1 MKNLSN
7 IVLSLAVVVVLT
19 SGGYFLFRQ
28 WEADLPELDPQ
39 DGYLV
44 NVAAGKD
51 LTFREVIQTRHEDVE
66 GTGGCDVKLLY
77 PQIEDVSGALTVI
90 QDSINAQIT
99 VSVKEFLTTDGDED
113 LDHAATSFVS
123 SCKADLTDLVA
134 QMDDPIESAQQAWT
148 SEVGYDIKQNANGIL
163 SIGLSNYLNQGGAHP
178 NITQLFLNFDVKT
191 GKQLSLRDIIG
202 STRLTAFEVKEKQWL
217 IDNNADQLFE
227 ESLSEFNAY
236 VANPTDEQ
244 THRYIDDA
252 IFYTTPEAIGI
263 FYNPYL
269 IAPYVAGP
277 IAVEIMR
284 SEL

>member
-19 SGGYFLFRQ
+19 SGGYFIYRQ
-28 WEADLPELDPQ
+28 ANPERQLD
-39 DGYLV
+39 GEFGATV

-51 LTFREVIQTRHEDVE
+51 LLFREVTQTRREDVE

-77 PQIEDVSGALTVI
+77 PQIEESSSVSSEI
-90 QDSINAQIT
+90 RESMNAQIA
-99 VSVKEFLTTDGDED
+99 SAVKEFLTADDED

-134 QMDDPIESAQQAWT
+134 QMDDPIASAQQAWT
-148 SEVGYDIKQNANGIL
+148 SEVGYDVKQNSNGLL

-191 GKQLSLRDIIG
+191 GKQLSLRDVIAAD
-202 STRLTAFEVKEKQWL
+202 RLTAFEVKEKQWL
-217 IDNNADQLFE
+217 IDNEGDQLFE
-227 ESLSEFNAY
+227 ESLSEFKAY
-236 VANPTDEQ
+236 VATPTDEQ
-244 THRYIDDA
+244 TSHYIDDA
-252 IFYTTPEAIGI
+252 LFYMTPEAIGI

-277 IAVEIMR
+277 IAVEIPR
-284 SEL
+284 LEL

>member
-19 SGGYFLFRQ
+19 SGGYFLYRQ
-28 WEADLPELDPQ
+28 AMPAADLDSGM
-39 DGYLV
+39 DGNAV
-44 NVAAGKD
+44 NVAAGAD
-51 LTFREVIQTRHEDVE
+51 LSFREVTQTRREDVE

-77 PQIEDVSGALTVI
+77 PQIEESSDISLEI
-90 QDSINAQIT
+90 RESMNAQIA
-99 VSVKEFLTTDGDED
+99 SAVKEFLTADDED

-148 SEVGYDIKQNANGIL
+148 SEVGYDIKQNSNGLL

-191 GKQLSLRDIIG
+191 GKQLALRDVIV
-202 STRLTAFEVKEKQWL
+202 SDRLTAFEVKEKQWL
-217 IDNNADQLFE
+217 IDNDADQLFE
-227 ESLSEFNAY
+227 ESLSEFKAY
-236 VANPTDEQ
+236 IANPTDEQ
-244 THRYIDDA
+244 TNRYIDDA
-252 IFYTTPEAIGI
+252 LFYMTPDAIGI

-277 IAVEIMR
+277 IAVEIPR
-284 SEL
+284 SEI